1 MAVIHRFVCGEC
13 GEVTEDTNT
22 RGKHYCPKCG
32 GVMGWDIGKI
42 SANGSYR
49 RPVHSDSL
57 AIHPDQR
64 AEHEQT
70 FPNIRLDEQNRPV
83 FDNMHDHQAYLDKC
97 GFVKQTQK
105 LRHKIGTERVVWD
118 GV

>member
-1 MAVIHRFVCGEC
+1 MATHRFVCDECAITVEDSTTKGIHFCPRCSGEM
-13 GEVTEDTNT
+13 
-22 RGKHYCPKCG
+22 Y
-32 GVMGWDIGKI
+32 WDVQVNFQSG
-42 SANGSYR
+42 YE
-49 RPVHSDSL
+49 RPVHSDAL

-83 FDNMHDHQAYLDKC
+83 FDNLHDHQAYLDKC
-97 GFVKQTQK
+97 GMVKQTQRI
-105 LRHKIGTERVVWD
+105 RHKVGTERVVWD

>member
-1 MAVIHRFVCGEC
+1 MAIHRFVCGKC
-13 GEVTEDTNT
+13 NEVVEDTT
-22 RGKHYCPKCG
+22 SKGIHYCPVCNEAMRWDV
-32 GVMGWDIGKI
+32 GVQI
-42 SANGSYR
+42 SGNYDN
-49 RPVHSDSL
+49 PIHSDAL

-97 GFVKQTQK
+97 GMVKQTQK